1 MTPRQID
8 NSVSVS
14 CDVAAVARFFCLGF
28 IGRASKVAQ
37 NISNKPYLTLPSF
50 RCHVVEFFEASDW
63 PGRQFLAVVLAMS
76 VLSVQTGKCPG

>member
-37 NISNKPYLTLPSF
+37 NISNKPYPYPRIITFADSNYCSNLVFTTGEL
-50 RCHVVEFFEASDW
+50 HNNIK
-63 PGRQFLAVVLAMS
+63 
-76 VLSVQTGKCPG
+76 QTEIFQIPC